1 MKEQYPFAC
10 SKLISIIKLA
20 SKKKKKWGGGLVVV
34 VNVGGRGEGQ
44 QRAGV
49 EGVNEVE
56 TLIGRGVTPSRPLTG
71 TRLIHLNGHWR
82 PTQTQTISSA
92 G

>member
-10 SKLISIIKLA
+10 SKLISIIKLV
-20 SKKKKKWGGGLVVV
+20 SKKKKDGVVV
-34 VNVGGRGEGQ
+34 VVVGEEGGGQ

-82 PTQTQTISSA
+82 PTQTQTISTA

>member
-10 SKLISIIKLA
+10 SKLISIIKLV
-20 SKKKKKWGGGLVVV
+20 SKIGGGWGV
-34 VNVGGRGEGQ
+34 GRG
-44 QRAGV
+44 AGV

-82 PTQTQTISSA
+82 PMQTETISFE

>member
-20 SKKKKKWGGGLVVV
+20 SKKGGFLVVV
-34 VNVGGRGEGQ
+34 GGQ

-49 EGVNEVE
+49 EGVNEVQ
-56 TLIGRGVTPSRPLTG
+56 TLIGREVTPSRPLTG

-82 PTQTQTISSA
+82 PTQTQSISGA
-92 G
+92 VEWHIDPL

>member
-1 MKEQYPFAC
+1 MVVVVVAGVVGWWWWW
-10 SKLISIIKLA
+10 
-20 SKKKKKWGGGLVVV
+20 WGGG
-34 VNVGGRGEGQ
+34 GQ